1 MLGKKDNHDIFNQY
15 KSILLE
21 QAETKS
27 FQSFIDKVRAAN
39 FDQRLK
45 SEILEL
51 FGNPMIEK
59 AYNIL
64 HRVGDAD
71 TAGYAS
77 YPEATPAQ
85 DDQETANEQDPEFA
99 KEMAREREKQQKENP
114 ERLPDQN
121 DEDVPSHVASFF
133 QGSVKSLDEL
143 GPMKFPEKQATV
155 QPSAPRPKD
164 PSIYR
169 KESGYVPSSENP
181 STKSGFFGGEKS
193 GVSGSGGSHTKAKD
207 PNWANKSSEWQK
219 EFARGASGRS

>member
-1 MLGKKDNHDIFNQY
+1 MLNIINMLGKKDNHDIFNQY

-85 DDQETANEQDPEFA
+85 DDQETANEQDPE
-99 KEMAREREKQQKENP
+99 
-114 ERLPDQN
+114 RLPDQN

-181 STKSGFFGGEKS
+181 NTKSGFFGGEKS
-193 GVSGSGGSHTKAKD
+193 RVSGSGGSHTKAKD

>member
-1 MLGKKDNHDIFNQY
+1 MLGKKDNHDIFSQY
-15 KSILLE
+15 RTILLE

-51 FGNPMIEK
+51 FGNPMVEK

-85 DDQETANEQDPEFA
+85 DDQETANEPDPEFA

-114 ERLPDQN
+114 ERLA
-121 DEDVPSHVASFF
+121 DEDDEYDAASFF
-133 QGSVKSLDEL
+133 QGGASSFDEL
-143 GPMKFPEKQATV
+143 PMKFPEKPIAA
-155 QPSAPRPKD
+155 PKSANLPPKD
-164 PSIYR
+164 PSMYR
-169 KESGYVPSSENP
+169 KDVIAHHKPATETIPNKIAGLFSGS
-181 STKSGFFGGEKS
+181 EKS
-193 GVSGSGGSHTKAKD
+193 RISSSGGSHTKAKD
-207 PNWANKSSEWQK
+207 PNWGDKSSEWQK
-219 EFARGASGRS
+219 EFARGARG